1 VASST
6 VEDYVKHIYLLQQG
20 LDRRD
25 PVAPGRIASA
35 VGVVPGTATTML
47 KSLADAGLVRYE
59 LRSGVRLTVAG
70 EKLALRIL
78 RRHRLTEL
86 FLVRVLGMD
95 WGDVHDEAERLE
107 HALSDKLIDRI
118 DELLGR
124 PGFDPHGDPI
134 PDARGKLPPRTL
146 TPLSEANAG
155 DRLTVARIT
164 DQDRAFLDYATARG
178 LTPGVALE
186 VVDVDPAGGVVSVQR
201 ADAPVLTLAQSIADK
216 VLVTSREPS

>member
-25 PVAPGRIASA
+25 PVAPGKIASA

-59 LRSGVRLTVAG
+59 LRSGVRLTAAG
-70 EKLALRIL
+70 DRLALRIL

-95 WGDVHDEAERLE
+95 WSDVHDEAERLE

-134 PDARGKLPPRTL
+134 PDARGKLPPRSL
-146 TPLSEANAG
+146 TPLSEARAG
-155 DRLTVARIT
+155 DRLTVARIA
-164 DQDRAFLDYATARG
+164 DQDRAFLEFAIARG
-178 LTPGVALE
+178 LTPGAAIE
-186 VVDVDPAGGVVSVQR
+186 VVEVDSIGGVVSVQR
-201 ADAPVLTLAQSIADK
+201 PDSAVLTFARTIAEK
-216 VLVTSREPS
+216 VLVTSDP